1 MAFNFNNITEAVQD
15 ATSSAVQKG
24 LNKVIPG
31 DGFISKTARGYLGSQ
46 ANRLINSQL
55 NPGGANSVLPNGGV
69 ATARFGSD
77 YDTRARLAL
86 SPGAGNIL
94 YKDPS
99 NELLR
104 PLTTTDGVVWPY
116 TPSIN
121 VGYSAAYTGNQV
133 IHNNYASQ
141 SYGQSMV
148 EQITCSGQFTANTP
162 AEAEYLLS
170 VLHFLKSATKSFFG
184 QDTNR
189 GTPPPVL
196 RFSAHGPYMFNSVP
210 VVISNTTQDFEQTVD
225 YINAKVASGD
235 NGVDST
241 TRVPS
246 LITINVT
253 LLPVISRQRQTEFGL
268 EKYARGELIGE
279 ASGKGG
285 MP

>member
-1 MAFNFNNITEAVQD
+1 M
-15 ATSSAVQKG
+15 
-24 LNKVIPG
+24 NKVIPG

-94 YKDPS
+94 YRDPS

-133 IHNNYASQ
+133 VHNNYASQ
-141 SYGQSMV
+141 SYGQSMI
-148 EQITCSGQFTANTP
+148 EQITCAGQFTANTP

-246 LITINVT
+246 SITINVT

-268 EKYARGELIGE
+268 EKYARGELIGQ

>member
-24 LNKVIPG
+24 LSKAIPG
-31 DGFISKTARGYLGSQ
+31 DGLISRAARGYLGSQ

-77 YDTRARLAL
+77 NDTRARLAL
-86 SPGAGNIL
+86 SPGSGNIL
-94 YKDPS
+94 YRDPS

-121 VGYSAAYTGNQV
+121 IGYTAAYTGNQV
-133 IHNNYASQ
+133 VHNNYASQ
-141 SYGQSMV
+141 SYGQSMI
-148 EQITCSGQFTANTP
+148 EQITVAGQFTANTP

-210 VVISNTTQDFEQTVD
+210 VVISNTTQDFEQGID

-268 EKYARGELIGE
+268 EKYARGELIGQ

>member
-1 MAFNFNNITEAVQD
+1 MAFDFENITDAIQD
-15 ATSSAVQKG
+15 ATIRAA
-24 LNKVIPG
+24 
-31 DGFISKTARGYLGSQ
+31 TGYLGSQ

-148 EQITCSGQFTANTP
+148 EQITCVGQFTANTP
-162 AEAEYLLS
+162 AEAAYLLS

-196 RFSAHGPYMFNSVP
+196 RFSAHGPYMFNSIP
-210 VVISNTTQDFEQTVD
+210 VVISNTTQDFEQGID
-225 YINAKVASGD
+225 YINAKVSSG
-235 NGVDST
+235 GGGIDST

-268 EKYARGELIGE
+268 EKYARGELIGQ

>member
-1 MAFNFNNITEAVQD
+1 MVFNFNNITEAVTN

-24 LNKVIPG
+24 LSKAIPG
-31 DGFISKTARGYLGSQ
+31 DGLISRAAKGFLGAQ

-55 NPGGANSVLPNGGV
+55 NPGGENSVLPNGGV
-69 ATARFGSD
+69 VTARFGSD
-77 YDTRARLAL
+77 NDTRARLAL
-86 SPGAGNIL
+86 SPGAGTIL

-141 SYGQSMV
+141 SYGQSMI
-148 EQITCSGQFTANTP
+148 EQISCVGTFTANTP

-184 QDTNR
+184 QDPNR

-210 VVISNTTQDFEQTVD
+210 VVISATNFDFEQTVD
-225 YINAKVASGD
+225 YINAKVASGS
-235 NGVDST
+235 GGIDST

-246 LITINVT
+246 SISINVT

-268 EKYARGELIGE
+268 EKYARGELIGQ